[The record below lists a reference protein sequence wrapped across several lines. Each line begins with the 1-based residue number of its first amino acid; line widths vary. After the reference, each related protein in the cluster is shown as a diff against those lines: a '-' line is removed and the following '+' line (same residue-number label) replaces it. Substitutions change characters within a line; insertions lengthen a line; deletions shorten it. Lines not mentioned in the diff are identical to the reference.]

1 MQVMVENDLKS
12 IAFSNISTGVYGY
25 PRYKAGHIALD
36 TIRKWLEKQPDLDK
50 LDRII
55 FCVFEDENKDVY
67 ETLFPLYFPPST
79 GEEEEEMEQK
89 KLKSKIEG
97 ENKDKEEEKEVG
109 KDKQET
115 AHMTSTTEATNTTD
129 VTLTTGSTEKAEDEK
144 VKEKEDEKNVKQ
156 DETVNV
162 AITTEQTGGEST
174 EKSVQQDEKEK
185 EKEKRRRRK

>member
-1 MQVMVENDLKS
+1 LGGGGVDGAIHRAAGSGLRNECWDLNGCKTGDAKITKGYELPAKYVIHTVGPIGEKPRLLLSAYEKSMQVMVENDLKS

-89 KLKSKIEG
+89 KIKI
-97 ENKDKEEEKEVG
+97 
-109 KDKQET
+109 
-115 AHMTSTTEATNTTD
+115 
-129 VTLTTGSTEKAEDEK
+129 
-144 VKEKEDEKNVKQ
+144 KN
-156 DETVNV
+156 
-162 AITTEQTGGEST
+162 
-174 EKSVQQDEKEK
+174 
-185 EKEKRRRRK
+185 